1 MNRLSLQPVVAPI
14 VGAAMCV
21 LLGQWSLTAA
31 RAPLAEQLAG
41 RAVGVSG
48 DEDTGR
54 IGIYIQRW
62 TTDQEL
68 DALRA
73 PLAQGDA
80 GALLRALEARRG
92 RVGVVLL
99 PGVQGHGTRVRE
111 RTPKNLLFARE
122 FNTPTGRRVLV
133 ASDQRLG
140 LGESQLDA
148 RKEVYEFDVMEIR
161 FGSDGL
167 GIGKVAGGADLV
179 YDPATK
185 MVELKNYSAL
195 PARLVNVKPEKF

>member
-1 MNRLSLQPVVAPI
+1 MNRLTLQRVVAPI
-14 VGAAMCV
+14 VGAAICV

-41 RAVGVSG
+41 RAVSVSG

-68 DALRA
+68 EALRS
-73 PLAQGDA
+73 PLVQGDPD
-80 GALLRALEARRG
+80 GLLHALQAWRG

-99 PGVQGHGTRVRE
+99 PGVQGRGTRVRE

-122 FNTPTGRRVLV
+122 FNTPSGRRVIV

-148 RKEVYEFDVMEIR
+148 RKEIYEFDVMEIR
-161 FGSDGL
+161 FGADGT
-167 GIGKVAGGADLV
+167 GIGKVASGADLV
-179 YDPATK
+179 YDPSTK
-185 MVELKNYSAL
+185 VVEVKNYSTL